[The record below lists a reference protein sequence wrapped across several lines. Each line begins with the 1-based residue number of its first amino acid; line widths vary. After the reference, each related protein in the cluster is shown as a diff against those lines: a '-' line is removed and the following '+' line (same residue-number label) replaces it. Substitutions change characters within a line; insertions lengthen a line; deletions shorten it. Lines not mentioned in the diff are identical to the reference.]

1 MRGMGPRGALADAGR
16 SAGVRY
22 PSRRAA
28 ADVREEERL
37 HRIQARMA
45 AETTRTAA
53 PVRHRPKSYTVFAA
67 AFIAGAAAAVGVN
80 RVLDVQLAQRR
91 PQVECEPI
99 FVALRPLAQG
109 APVTVWDV
117 ALKDW
122 PKAMLPSSAL
132 RAGDTF
138 EGYVLRHPVREGQP
152 LLAVQLVRSG
162 AATAVSTIATETFTP
177 AVPAAPTAPPSTS
190 TQADPWMPAES
201 MGQPAPAG
209 APAPATPVAKVSPAT
224 TPPATAAAKPKTVP
238 EAVAV
243 PQATA
248 SNSAIAK
255 PAGSDDVA
263 TESVSAVRESTAHDA
278 VASAPVAAEPVV
290 AEVAE
295 PARVEPTPVEPVPA
309 PTLASTTQP
318 MPPSPTD
325 IDPPARAQ
333 PTPRAESDL
342 DEMNEAVATDVQSM
356 PSVMKS
362 NGQPSAPSTR
372 PAKGDAG
379 RYLVVPERIALQ
391 ADTSFTTPRP
401 QPPGPPG
408 AATAAAGAAQRS
420 AAQASQSS
428 TRRGTQPRPQTA
440 RGQQAQQQAQK
451 QAQKKTQPQPAARDQ
466 KQAAAPQRSWGGMFP
481 NVAAGIE
488 AMGSPWQ
495 RTRPTAEQ
503 DTPAP
508 QPTRR

>member
-1 MRGMGPRGALADAGR
+1 
-16 SAGVRY
+16 
-22 PSRRAA
+22 
-28 ADVREEERL
+28 
-37 HRIQARMA
+37 MA

-53 PVRHRPKSYTVFAA
+53 PVRHRPKSFTVFAA
-67 AFIAGAAAAVGVN
+67 AFIAGAEAAVGVN

-162 AATAVSTIATETFTP
+162 ASTTASTVTTETFTP

-209 APAPATPVAKVSPAT
+209 APAPSTPVAKASPTT
-224 TPPATAAAKPKTVP
+224 TPPATAEREPQTVP
-238 EAVAV
+238 ETVAV
-243 PQATA
+243 PKPTVADAATA
-248 SNSAIAK
+248 EPTSPDATSPDAIATD
-255 PAGSDDVA
+255 AIA
-263 TESVSAVRESTAHDA
+263 TDA
-278 VASAPVAAEPVV
+278 VASAPVAAEPV
-290 AEVAE
+290 AAE
-295 PARVEPTPVEPVPA
+295 PALVEPTPAEPTPA
-309 PTLASTTQP
+309 PTIASTTQP

-325 IDPPARAQ
+325 IDPPSRTQ
-333 PTPRAESDL
+333 PTPRADSDL

-356 PSVMKS
+356 PSVMKA
-362 NGQPSAPSTR
+362 NGQPIAPSTR
-372 PAKGDAG
+372 PATGDAG

-401 QPPGPPG
+401 QPPGPPSTATATPG
-408 AATAAAGAAQRS
+408 AAPRS
-420 AAQASQSS
+420 AAQASQASA
-428 TRRGTQPRPQTA
+428 RRGTQPRPQTA
-440 RGQQAQQQAQK
+440 RGQQSPQQQQ
-451 QAQKKTQPQPAARDQ
+451 QQKTQPQAAARDQ
-466 KQAAAPQRSWGGMFP
+466 KQAAAPQRSWGEMFP

-495 RTRPTAEQ
+495 RSRPTAEQ
-503 DTPAP
+503 ATPTA
-508 QPTRR
+508 QPKRR